1 MRSARHLRRAFAVVA
16 PVTAASAAASSS
28 CSASLDPE
36 HAQSLSRRWVEQ
48 ESRPGYVPPSASW
61 PPPVEQPPRSSI
73 PMLQGASGACGGA
86 DTAACHRV
94 TFSLAV
100 ALLGAPLFGHSAES
114 TAAGEQEPTDDERA
128 QGAALMRQLAERGM
142 LEGLCGWALCLLDGA
157 VAPQDAPH
165 AMACHRAAAAGGL
178 AQSMHELGVI
188 YYTGELS
195 EQGVPA
201 DAAIAV
207 RWLRLAAEGG
217 VSGSMYLLGECLLEG
232 SGCTADEAAAFRWF
246 EAAGELG
253 HRGARQ
259 RILEAVRAED
269 GGTRQQQ
276 RYAAV
281 AGRRGASWGTA

>member
-1 MRSARHLRRAFAVVA
+1 
-16 PVTAASAAASSS
+16 
-28 CSASLDPE
+28 
-36 HAQSLSRRWVEQ
+36 
-48 ESRPGYVPPSASW
+48 
-61 PPPVEQPPRSSI
+61 
-73 PMLQGASGACGGA
+73 MLQKASEACGGE
-86 DTAACHRV
+86 DVAACHRT

-100 ALLGAPLFGHSAES
+100 ALLGAPLFGHSPES
-114 TAAGEQEPTDDERA
+114 SAAGEQEPTDDERA
-128 QGAALMRQLAERGM
+128 QGAALMRRLAERGM
-142 LEGLCGWALCLLDGA
+142 LEGLCGWAMSLLDGEESPRD
-157 VAPQDAPH
+157 VPH

-188 YYTGELS
+188 YYTGDLS
-195 EQGVPA
+195 DHGVPA

-207 RWLRLAAEGG
+207 RWLRRAAERG

-232 SGCTADEAAAFRWF
+232 NGCAADEAAAFRWF

-253 HRGARQ
+253 HRGARE

-281 AGRRGASWGTA
+281 AGRRGASWGTLGGTPA